1 MFGNTGHIH
10 TTYGGLFISILFYI
24 LTSYFNPYS
33 MTGNNRILS
42 IDIMR
47 GMTLVLML
55 FVNDLYMPGV
65 PSWLGHQA
73 ANFDGM
79 GLADWVF
86 PGFLFMVGMAIP
98 FSIGKRISEGQ
109 PANNIIRH
117 IVIRSVSLIIIGVL
131 MLNSGRVNPEFT
143 HIGKNLWAIL
153 MYIGVF
159 LIWNTYK
166 ENDKNFFTI
175 AGLKLLGVAL
185 IVFLVFK
192 FHSGEID
199 NNGSL
204 ITSWWGILGLIGWGY
219 LVAAL
224 VYLVVKNSILNT
236 VVAFLFFLAM
246 NILAKLDLLNT
257 LNPAK
262 PILGVIIEG
271 NVPLIVLSG
280 MLTTL
285 ILKKYS
291 KIGYRR
297 TIIIIVAIGIVS
309 LIAGFVLR
317 KWFIISKIQ
326 ATPSWGLI
334 CNGISM
340 ILFALLYWIIDIKK
354 QIKWTFFLK
363 PAGENSLTTYLA
375 PDIVYYLIWSTGIP
389 ILIYKQ
395 SGVPLIVIA
404 GSIIWALLMVALTAL
419 LVRFN
424 IKLKL

>member
-1 MFGNTGHIH
+1 
-10 TTYGGLFISILFYI
+10 
-24 LTSYFNPYS
+24 
-33 MTGNNRILS
+33 MTKYNRISS

-47 GMTLVLML
+47 GLTLVLML

-65 PSWLGHQA
+65 PEWLGHRA

-98 FSIGKRISEGQ
+98 YSIGKRISEGQ
-109 PANNIIRH
+109 TSFSIARH
-117 IVIRSVSLIIIGVL
+117 IVVRTVSLLIIGVL

-143 HIGKNLWAIL
+143 GIGKNLWAIL
-153 MYIGVF
+153 MYTGVF
-159 LIWNTYK
+159 LIWNSYR

-175 AGLKLLGVAL
+175 AGLRFAGIALL
-185 IVFLVFK
+185 VFLVFK
-192 FHSGEID
+192 FRSGEFE

-219 LVAAL
+219 LVAAFI
-224 VYLVVKNSILNT
+224 YLASRDNILNT

-257 LNPAK
+257 LNPVK
-262 PILGVIIEG
+262 PIFGVIIEG
-271 NVPLIVLSG
+271 NVPLIVISG

-285 ILKKYS
+285 VLKKYS
-291 KIGYRR
+291 GSSYLK
-297 TIIIIVAIGIVS
+297 TIVTIVAIGILS
-309 LIAGFVLR
+309 LAAGFILR

-340 ILFALLYWIIDIKK
+340 MLFALLYWIIDIKK
-354 QIKWTFFLK
+354 YTKWTFFLK

-375 PDIVYYLIWSTGIP
+375 PDIIYYLIWSTGIP

-404 GSIIWALLMVALTAL
+404 GSIIWALLMVGLTAI

-424 IKLKL
+424 IKLRL

>member
-1 MFGNTGHIH
+1 
-10 TTYGGLFISILFYI
+10 LFAWTIIKPDTKVPGYIFYLYLI
-24 LTSYFNPYS
+24 NYTHS
-33 MTGNNRILS
+33 MTNYNRISS

-47 GMTLVLML
+47 GLTLVLML

-65 PSWLGHQA
+65 PSWLGHMKA
-73 ANFDGM
+73 DYDGM

-98 FSIGKRISEGQ
+98 FSIGNRISEGHSRYTI
-109 PANNIIRH
+109 ARH

-131 MLNSGRVNPEFT
+131 MLNSERVNPEFT
-143 HIGKNLWAIL
+143 GMGKNLWAIL

-159 LIWNTYK
+159 LIWNNYQ

-175 AGLKLLGVAL
+175 AGLRLAGIAILVAL
-185 IVFLVFK
+185 IYK
-192 FHSGEID
+192 FRSGEVE

-219 LVAAL
+219 LVSAFIYMA
-224 VYLVVKNSILNT
+224 VRNSILNT
-236 VVAFLFFLAM
+236 TVALLFFLGV
-246 NILAKLDLLNT
+246 NILSKLDLLNF
-257 LNPAK
+257 LNPVK
-262 PILGVIIEG
+262 PVLGVIIEG
-271 NVPLIVLSG
+271 NVPFIVLSG
-280 MLTTL
+280 MLIGT

-291 KIGYRR
+291 KSESGK
-297 TIIIIVAIGIVS
+297 TIITIVTIGVLS
-309 LIAGFVLR
+309 LVAGFFLR

-340 ILFALLYWIIDIKK
+340 MLFALLYWIIDVKDRYR
-354 QIKWTFFLK
+354 WSFFLK

-375 PDIVYYLIWSTGIP
+375 PDILYYLIWSTGIP

-395 SGVPLIVIA
+395 SGIPLVVIA
-404 GSIIWALLMVALTAL
+404 GSIVWALLMVVVTAL
-419 LVRFN
+419 LIRFN